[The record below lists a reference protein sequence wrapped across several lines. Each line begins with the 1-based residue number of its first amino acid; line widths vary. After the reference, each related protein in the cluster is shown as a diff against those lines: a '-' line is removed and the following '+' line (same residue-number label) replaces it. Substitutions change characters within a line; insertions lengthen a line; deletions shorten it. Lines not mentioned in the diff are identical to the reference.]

1 MRWALLGSLL
11 FSNYLQA
18 STLDDLSFLFY
29 KNKISSSISKSL
41 SDNEQCYPSPGSS
54 SCVKVV
60 CSNIPS
66 YQCDEADE
74 IREVTTMC
82 KGNFGGDCL
91 TGVFK
96 KLPKY
101 QYDELSEMA
110 DIATQCRN
118 VYGSVC
124 FDFVASKIPSY
135 QLDERDEVI
144 QVLNQ
149 CKGVYYDTIDC
160 ARFACSKLPSFKCDE
175 ADEIL
180 DVLNSCGR

>member
-1 MRWALLGSLL
+1 MRWALLATL
-11 FSNYLQA
+11 FLSQHLQA

-29 KNKISSSISKSL
+29 KNKISSISNSKSGNDL
-41 SDNEQCYPSPGSS
+41 CYPRPDSI
-54 SCVKVV
+54 SCVKVI
-60 CSNIPS
+60 CNNLPTFK
-66 YQCDEADE
+66 CDDADE

-91 TGVFK
+91 AGVFK

-101 QYDELSEMA
+101 QYDDLSEMA
-110 DIATQCRN
+110 EIAIQCRN
-118 VYGSVC
+118 VYGPVC

-144 QVLNQ
+144 QVLSQ
-149 CKGVYYDTIDC
+149 CRGVYYDTIDC
-160 ARFACSKLPSFKCDE
+160 ARFACSKLPSYGCDE